1 MSKKIKVIDNL
12 SKKAK
17 VNILIGFFLIFLVVV
32 AFSSI
37 NLITDIVD
45 KRQKITEL
53 EEKLSWTRNNNIKL
67 LAEEKKLYDEDY
79 IKLEAKKQFNITEE
93 GETSYFVHI
102 DESTTDELTDE
113 NNTKDVDISYQDAA
127 LWENI
132 KLFYDHKLSKE

>member
-1 MSKKIKVIDNL
+1 MPKKTKVIDNL

-37 NLITDIVD
+37 NLITDIVE
-45 KRQKITEL
+45 KRQEITGL
-53 EEKLSWTRNNNIKL
+53 EEKLNWIRNNNIKL
-67 LAEEKKLYDEDY
+67 LAEEKKLYRDEY
-79 IKLEAKKQFNITEE
+79 IKLEAKKQFNITEP

-102 DESTTDELTDE
+102 EESETEDQKKTE
-113 NNTKDVDISYQDAA
+113 NIDLSYQDAA

-132 KLFYDHKLSKE
+132 KIFYDHEISNE